1 MMAIPWLPNWY
12 VPSWPSAEDAV
23 LALYRPLF
31 PTGVGGA
38 VQVVNQL
45 PDDEASTGWTGRILF
60 VARAGGAAVTVRHDQ
75 AAMQIAAI
83 TDSRADSLILSGFV
97 RDINTSIEDDEIE
110 VELAGGSVATI
121 TEVTEIAGPEEVP
134 GMEYDE
140 RIIPA
145 TYLFTFAN
153 PLETPDYSGYLGL

>member
-1 MMAIPWLPNWY
+1 MTIPWLPDWY
-12 VPSWPSAEDAV
+12 VPGWPSAEDAV
-23 LALYRPLF
+23 KALYRPVF
-31 PTGVGGA
+31 PTGVAGA

-45 PDDEASTGWTGRILF
+45 PDDELDTGWQGRLLF
-60 VARAGGAAVTVRHDQ
+60 VARAGGATVSVRHDQ

-83 TDSRADSLILSGFV
+83 TDSRADSLILAGFV

-110 VELAGGSVATI
+110 VELDNGSVVTI

-134 GMEYDE
+134 GIEYDE

-145 TYLFTFAN
+145 TYLFTFAY

>member
-1 MMAIPWLPNWY
+1 MTIEWLPSWY
-12 VPSWPSAEDAV
+12 VPGWPSAEDAV
-23 LALYRPLF
+23 KALYRPVF
-31 PTGVGGA
+31 PTGVAGA
-38 VQVVNQL
+38 VRVVNEL
-45 PDDEASTGWTGRILF
+45 PDDEAGTGWTGRILF
-60 VARAGGAAVTVRHDQ
+60 IARAGGATVSVRHDQ

-110 VELAGGSVATI
+110 VELDNGTVATI
-121 TEVTEIAGPEEVP
+121 TEVLEIAGPEEVP

-145 TYLFTFAN
+145 TYLVTFAN